1 MGIFCSWALCT
12 PVQKCRYGDSNVD
25 IIARLGGGQA
35 EGEPGRAG
43 ERGGAAAVQV
53 SPYSTVQYSTIQYST
68 VGDGDIHADTCWV

>member
-53 SPYSTVQYSTIQYST
+53 SPYSTVQYTEEEREMYRGIQA
-68 VGDGDIHADTCWV
+68 GFDRG